1 MNTQDTRTAVEDA
14 IKKAVPEIIVSRAR
28 FEKDGPLY
36 DIDERP
42 ITLEDVLRAIKGK
55 DTEIEKRCE
64 EAGVP
69 GVKGNCFGQFLMCW
83 RAKDSQ
89 IDAEPMWHLG
99 KPLSEQSD
107 EVIGFLYS
115 VLCND
120 KEV

>member
-42 ITLEDVLRAIKGK
+42 ISLEDVLRAV
-55 DTEIEKRCE
+55 D
-64 EAGVP
+64 P
-69 GVKGNCFGQFLMCW
+69 GDGLMEVQSRSTGTVSLYW
-83 RAKDSQ
+83 NVDNEVS
-89 IDAEPMWHLG
+89 ISSVWHLG

-107 EVIGFLYS
+107 EVIEFLYS